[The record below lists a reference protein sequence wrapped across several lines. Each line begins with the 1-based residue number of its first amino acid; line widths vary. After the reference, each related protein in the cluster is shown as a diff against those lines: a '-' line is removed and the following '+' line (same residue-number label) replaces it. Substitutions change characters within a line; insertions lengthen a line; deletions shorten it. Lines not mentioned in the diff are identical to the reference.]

1 MLTRGFKV
9 KSTPPLSRDLNQR
22 YSQGSSA
29 LACITPVTEET
40 VVFPLTQMPI
50 LRDLV
55 VDFRWFFKQVE
66 LVQNST
72 PKPNKVCS
80 P

>member
-1 MLTRGFKV
+1 M
-9 KSTPPLSRDLNQR
+9 NIN
-22 YSQGSSA
+22 GSNT
-29 LACITPVTEET
+29 LACITPVTDET

-72 PKPNKVCS
+72 PKPNKVCFSFFGSDSHILFAKS
-80 P
+80 PRARSF